1 MTPPVTPNDNQEKEP
16 TSKPKSYRDAIGK
29 NEKLTAT
36 NNDASTAATAT
47 ATTTTASASSTA
59 TATGGKSKKANKQQ
73 QKAAKANASTN
84 NNNNNNRSTRGH
96 PQDAT
101 DYYDDSWYYGTSE
114 EGYLSTGY
122 TDDQEVFVGQLSAQV
137 TENEVNQFI
146 RKSSM
151 YSSMNDVFYLDSRII
166 STLWRFI
173 TYSYW

>member
-29 NEKLTAT
+29 TEKPTAT
-36 NNDASTAATAT
+36 NTET
-47 ATTTTASASSTA
+47 SASSSAPATNASA

-73 QKAAKANASTN
+73 QQQQQQQQQKPAKANASAT
-84 NNNNNNRSTRGH
+84 NRSTRGH
-96 PQDAT
+96 PQDAN

-137 TENEVNQFI
+137 TENEV
-146 RKSSM
+146 
-151 YSSMNDVFYLDSRII
+151 RIAQPI
-166 STLWRFI
+166 GCFSFD
-173 TYSYW
+173 